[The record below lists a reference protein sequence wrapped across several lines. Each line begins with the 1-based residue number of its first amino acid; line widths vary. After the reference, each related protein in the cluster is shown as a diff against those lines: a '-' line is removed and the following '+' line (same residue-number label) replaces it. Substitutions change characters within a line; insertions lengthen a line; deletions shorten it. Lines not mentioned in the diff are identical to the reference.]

1 MGFGEI
7 LLIGL
12 LLWIVYQGYQWRQRR
27 KAALEEVL
35 GASFEEI
42 DAIQRD
48 LKKQLGR
55 DYDKR
60 KTLGELKEMAR
71 KKKLGSV
78 S

>member
-1 MGFGEI
+1 
-7 LLIGL
+7 L
-12 LLWIVYQGYQWRQRR
+12 LLGLGLALAWIFRGFRRPWRQRR

-42 DAIQRD
+42 DALQRD

-60 KTLGELKEMAR
+60 KTLRELMEMAR
-71 KKKLGSV
+71 KKKL
-78 S
+78 